1 MVSWVKKSP
10 VVRSAF
16 DKFDME
22 PLPAPETIRL
32 RFRKVGD
39 LQYISHLDLQ
49 RVWGRILIRSGVP
62 IWFTQGFN
70 PHPKIVFAMPLS
82 VGTQSECEY
91 VDIKID
97 RKISL
102 MEIAERINAQVTD
115 EMRITE
121 AYRPRT
127 KFSEIG
133 IVAYRIEIACD
144 GLSPKTAAAAV
155 KLLTTSPLNI
165 IKRSKS
171 GEREVDL
178 TTFVK
183 GVTATYSDR
192 LKLDIKLTGGEGSL
206 NPEAV
211 VSALR
216 EKLGILSDYP
226 NAGGYTITRTELYFA
241 DGTKFQ

>member
-1 MVSWVKKSP
+1 MVSWVKKSA

-22 PLPAPETIRL
+22 PLDAPETVRL

-82 VGTQSECEY
+82 IGAQSECEY

-102 MEIAERINAQVTD
+102 LEIAERINAQVTD
-115 EMRITE
+115 EMRVTE
-121 AYRPRT
+121 VYRPKT

-133 IVAYRIEIACD
+133 LVEYRIEIDCD
-144 GLSPKTAAAAV
+144 GLSPKTASAAV
-155 KLLTTSPLNI
+155 KLLTASPLMI
-165 IKRSKS
+165 MKRSKS
-171 GEREVDL
+171 GEKEVDL
-178 TTFVK
+178 TAYLK
-183 GVTATYSDR
+183 GVTASYSDR
-192 LKLDIKLTGGEGSL
+192 LRLDIKLTGGEGSL

-211 VSALR
+211 VTALR
-216 EKLGILSDYP
+216 ERLGILSDYP
-226 NAGGYTITRTELYFA
+226 NSGGYTITRTELYFA
-241 DGTKFQ
+241 DGTRFQ

>member
-1 MVSWVKKSP
+1 MVSWVKKQA

-16 DKFDME
+16 DKFEME
-22 PLPAPETIRL
+22 KLAEPETVRL

-39 LQYISHLDLQ
+39 LQFISHLDLQ
-49 RVWGRILIRSGVP
+49 RVWGRVLIRSGVP

-82 VGTQSECEY
+82 IGAQSECEY

-115 EMRITE
+115 ELRVT
-121 AYRPRT
+121 AVYRPMT

-133 IVAYRIEIACD
+133 IVGYRIEIKDEGINA
-144 GLSPKTAAAAV
+144 KAAQSAV
-155 KLLTTSPLNI
+155 KLLTASPLNI

-171 GEREVDL
+171 GEKEVDL
-178 TTFVK
+178 TSFVK
-183 GVTATYSDR
+183 GVTASCSDFLR
-192 LKLDIKLTGGEGSL
+192 LDVKMVGGEGSL

-211 VSALR
+211 VAALR
-216 EKLGILSDYP
+216 EHLGILSDYP
-226 NAGGYTITRTELYFA
+226 EKGSYTITRTELYFA
-241 DGTKFQ
+241 DGTVFK

>member
-1 MVSWVKKSP
+1 MVSWVKKEP

-16 DKFDME
+16 DKFGME
-22 PLPAPETIRL
+22 PLAEPETVRL

-82 VGTQSECEY
+82 IGAQSECEY

-102 MEIAERINAQVTD
+102 MELAERINAQVTD
-115 EMRITE
+115 EMRVTE
-121 AYRPRT
+121 VYRPKT

-133 IVAYRIEIACD
+133 MAAYRIEIDCD
-144 GLSPKTAAAAV
+144 GLSPKTAADSV
-155 KLLTTSPLNI
+155 KLLTSSPLMVM
-165 IKRSKS
+165 KRSKS
-171 GEREVDL
+171 GEKEVDL
-178 TTFVK
+178 TSYVK
-183 GVTATYSDR
+183 GVTATYSDS
-192 LKLDIKLTGGEGSL
+192 LKLDVKLVGGEGSL
-206 NPEAV
+206 NPEAI
-211 VSALR
+211 VSVLR
-216 EKLGILSDYP
+216 ERLGVLSDYP
-226 NAGGYTITRTELYFA
+226 DKGGYTITRTELYFA

>member
-1 MVSWVKKSP
+1 MVSWVKKQA

-16 DKFDME
+16 DKFEME
-22 PLPAPETIRL
+22 PLAEPETIRL

-39 LQYISHLDLQ
+39 LQFISHLDLQ

-82 VGTQSECEY
+82 IGAQSECEY

-102 MEIAERINAQVTD
+102 MEIAERINEQVTD
-115 EMRITE
+115 ELRVTE
-121 AYRPRT
+121 VYRPKT
-127 KFSEIG
+127 KFSDIG
-133 IVAYRIEIACD
+133 IVAYRIEISYD
-144 GLSPKTAAAAV
+144 GLSAKTAASAV
-155 KLLTTSPLNI
+155 KLLTTSPLTV

-171 GEREVDL
+171 GEKEVDL
-178 TTFVK
+178 TSFVK
-183 GVTATYSDR
+183 GVTASYSDKLR
-192 LKLDIKLTGGEGSL
+192 LDIKLIGGEGSL

-211 VSALR
+211 VTALR
-216 EKLGILSDYP
+216 DHLGILSDYP
-226 NAGGYTITRTELYFA
+226 NSGSYTITRTELYFA
-241 DGTKFQ
+241 DGTVFK